1 MSDETTTGADEIR
14 EEIDRTR
21 ADLAQTVDAL
31 HDKLDVKARA
41 KTKAHDVSASV
52 STTATKLMQQA
63 PPPVQAA
70 LDRSA
75 SAIAPA
81 AAKAQPYRSQIALG
95 AGGAVVVLLIIR
107 RIRRSR

>member
-1 MSDETTTGADEIR
+1 MTDETPAGAAEIR

-21 ADLAQTVDAL
+21 ADLAETVDAL

-41 KTKAHDVSASV
+41 KTKAHDVSATV
-52 STTATKLMQQA
+52 STTATKLKQQA
-63 PPPVQAA
+63 PPPVQSA
-70 LDRSA
+70 LDRGA

-81 AAKAQPYRSQIALG
+81 AARAEPYRSQIAIG
-95 AGGAVVVLLIIR
+95 AGVGVVLLLVVR